1 MMSEP
6 DNSVLTRLQRIMANP
21 VRILAFSFAAVILLG
36 AMVLTMPLASRE
48 GLVTP
53 FIDALFTA
61 TSAVCV
67 TGLVTVDTGT
77 YWSLFG
83 TTTILSLI
91 QIGGLGFM
99 SFATL
104 TAVFMGRRLGLKER
118 LVMQEAYNALDLK
131 GIIRMVKY
139 VVAFTFGVELVGALI
154 LMTQFIP
161 SYGLGRGIYVSFF
174 QSISAF
180 CNAGFDLFGNYS
192 SLTGLNDNKVIL
204 IVTMTLIAVAGL
216 GFSVWLEIFSKRSLK
231 QLSLHARLV
240 ISITVILIFGG
251 ALLLFLFEFNNPATL
266 GGMSFANKLTNALFS
281 SITPRT
287 AGFNSIDLS
296 GMTMASRL
304 LTIILMFIGGSPGS
318 TAGGIKTTAAG
329 VLILTVITVLK
340 GRQDPEAFGRRITK
354 DSIYKAF
361 AVVVLGMT
369 IVLVTTIWMS
379 FTEASALT
387 SLEALIFE
395 ATSAFATVGLTEG
408 ITPGITSSSKAAL
421 ILAMYFGRVGPITV
435 LLALSR
441 RQPPMQI
448 KYPEGRILIG

>member
-21 VRILAFSFAAVILLG
+21 VRILALSFAAVILLG